1 MLAEL
6 TMTHPTADAK
16 RTVQSIV
23 NGRYTTD
30 FWTKA
35 IGLGNIIPLA
45 MLYFANGDSF
55 VTALA
60 GVLVL
65 AGIYFTERIWIEAP
79 QQIALV

>member
-1 MLAEL
+1 
-6 TMTHPTADAK
+6 MTHPTADGK
-16 RTVQSIV
+16 RTVQAILK
-23 NGRYTTD
+23 GQYTTD

-55 VTALA
+55 VMALA

-65 AGIYFTERIWIEAP
+65 LGIYFTERIWIEAP
-79 QQIALV
+79 QRIALV